1 MDRTIKLATKRTERR
16 QIVLELLSLTPILK
30 GLIVL
35 ALAGLTFPITGV
47 YLFRLNLL
55 PLRFMLMHGAILGGA
70 MALALQIN
78 PFWTTIAV
86 NLLLVLFMAKTARSM
101 KIDAGQISTFF
112 MVISISLAFIFI
124 YKFNVPAKD
133 TLTLLWGNLFT
144 LSWTEV
150 IGIGA
155 FATALAG
162 FQYYFRSQL
171 RALFFDREIAFTSGI
186 NENRLYYT
194 VIFLVAITVALAMK
208 LIGALLLDALL
219 LLPPIIA
226 SFRAQSLRGMI
237 IGSAIWGGIFAIGG
251 FLLSIAID
259 IPASSSIAALASIA
273 FIIIYL
279 IRNK

>member
-1 MDRTIKLATKRTERR
+1 MVEM
-16 QIVLELLSLTPILK
+16 LSLPPILK

-35 ALAGLTFPITGV
+35 AIAGLTFPITGV

-70 MALALQIN
+70 VALALQID

-86 NLLLVLFMAKTARSM
+86 NLLLVLFMAKASRSM
-101 KIDAGQISTFF
+101 KADAGQISTFF

-144 LSWTEV
+144 LSWFEV
-150 IGIGA
+150 FGIGF
-155 FATALAG
+155 FALVLAG
-162 FQYYFRSQL
+162 FQFFFRRQL

-186 NENRLYYT
+186 NESLLYYM
-194 VIFLVAITVALAMK
+194 VIFLTAITVALAMK
-208 LIGALLLDALL
+208 LIGALLLDAIL

-226 SFRAQSLRGMI
+226 SFQAKSLKGMI
-237 IGSAIWGGIFAIGG
+237 LGSAIWGLAFATGG
-251 FLLSIAID
+251 FLLSVAID
-259 IPASSSIAALASIA
+259 IPASSSIAALASLA
-273 FIIIYL
+273 FIVIYL
-279 IRNK
+279 TRKK

>member
-1 MDRTIKLATKRTERR
+1 MASKGDERR
-16 QIVLELLSLTPILK
+16 DVVLELLSLTPILK

-55 PLRFMLMHGAILGGA
+55 PMRFMLMHGAILGGA

-86 NLLLVLFMAKTARSM
+86 NLLLVLFMAKTSRSM
-101 KIDAGQISTFF
+101 KIDTGQISTFF
-112 MVISISLAFIFI
+112 MVISISLAFIVI

-150 IGIGA
+150 IGIGS
-155 FATALAG
+155 FALMLAG
-162 FQYYFRSQL
+162 FQFYFRQQL

-186 NENRLYYT
+186 NESHLYYA
-194 VIFLVAITVALAMK
+194 VVFLVAITVALAMK
-208 LIGALLLDALL
+208 LIGALLLDAIL
-219 LLPPIIA
+219 LLPPVIA
-226 SFRAQSLRGMI
+226 SFRARSLRGMI
-237 IGSAIWGGIFAIGG
+237 LGSAIWGGIFAIGG

-259 IPASSSIAALASIA
+259 IPASSSIAALASIT
-273 FIIIYL
+273 FIVIYFF
-279 IRNK
+279 RNK

>member
-1 MDRTIKLATKRTERR
+1 M
-16 QIVLELLSLTPILK
+16 LELLSLSPILK

-86 NLLLVLFMAKTARSM
+86 NLIMVLFMAKTSRSM
-101 KIDAGQISTFF
+101 KVDAGQISAFF

-133 TLTLLWGNLFT
+133 TLTLLWGNLFI

-150 IGIGA
+150 TGIGI
-155 FATALAG
+155 FAGFLAG
-162 FQYYFRSQL
+162 FQYFFRHQL

-186 NENRLYYT
+186 NENQLYYA

-208 LIGALLLDALL
+208 LIGALLLDAIL
-219 LLPPIIA
+219 LLPPVIA
-226 SFRAQSLRGMI
+226 SFHAKSLKGMI
-237 IGSAIWGGIFAIGG
+237 LASVIWGGVFSIGG

-259 IPASSSIAALASIA
+259 IPASSSIAALASLT
-273 FIIIYL
+273 FIFMYFT
-279 IRNK
+279 RRK

>member
-1 MDRTIKLATKRTERR
+1 M
-16 QIVLELLSLTPILK
+16 LELLSLTPILK

-55 PLRFMLMHGAILGGA
+55 PMRFMLMHGAILGGA

-86 NLLLVLFMAKTARSM
+86 NLLLVLFMAKTSRSM

-144 LSWTEV
+144 LNWTEV
-150 IGIGA
+150 IGIA
-155 FATALAG
+155 SFAG
-162 FQYYFRSQL
+162 FLAAFQFYFRHQL

-186 NENRLYYT
+186 NESRLYYA
-194 VIFLVAITVALAMK
+194 VVFLIAITVALAMK
-208 LIGALLLDALL
+208 LIGALLLDAIL

-226 SFRAQSLRGMI
+226 SFRAKSLREMI
-237 IGSAIWGGIFAIGG
+237 LGSAIWGGVFAIGG

-259 IPASSSIAALASIA
+259 IPASSSIAALACLT

>member
-1 MDRTIKLATKRTERR
+1 MLT
-16 QIVLELLSLTPILK
+16 LTPILK

-55 PLRFMLMHGAILGGA
+55 PMRFMLMHGAILGGA
-70 MALALQIN
+70 IALALQIN

-86 NLLLVLFMAKTARSM
+86 NLLMVLVMAKTSRSM
-101 KIDAGQISTFF
+101 KVDAGQISAFF

-144 LSWTEV
+144 LSWYEV
-150 IGIGA
+150 IGIGS
-155 FATALAG
+155 FAILLAG
-162 FQYYFRSQL
+162 FQFFFRRQL

-186 NENRLYYT
+186 DENRLYYA
-194 VIFLVAITVALAMK
+194 VVFLVAITVALAMK
-208 LIGALLLDALL
+208 LIGALLLDAIL
-219 LLPPIIA
+219 LLPPVIA
-226 SFRAQSLRGMI
+226 SFRARSLKSMVL
-237 IGSAIWGGIFAIGG
+237 GSAIWGGVFAIGG
-251 FLLSIAID
+251 FFISIAID
-259 IPASSSIAALASIA
+259 IPASSAIAALASLA
-273 FIIIYL
+273 FIIIYF

>member
-1 MDRTIKLATKRTERR
+1 
-16 QIVLELLSLTPILK
+16 
-30 GLIVL
+30 
-35 ALAGLTFPITGV
+35 
-47 YLFRLNLL
+47 
-55 PLRFMLMHGAILGGA
+55 MHGVILGGA

-86 NLLLVLFMAKTARSM
+86 NLLLVLFMAKTSRSM
-101 KIDAGQISTFF
+101 KTDVGQISTFF

-150 IGIGA
+150 IGIGS
-155 FATALAG
+155 FAVLLAG
-162 FQYYFRSQL
+162 FQFYFRRQL

-186 NENRLYYT
+186 NESNLYYA
-194 VIFLVAITVALAMK
+194 VIFLIAITVALAMK

-219 LLPPIIA
+219 LLPPVIA
-226 SFRAQSLRGMI
+226 SFRAVSLKGMI
-237 IGSAIWGGIFAIGG
+237 VGSAIWGGFFAIGG

-259 IPASSSIAALASIA
+259 IPASSSIAALASLA
-273 FIIIYL
+273 FIVIYL
-279 IRNK
+279 IRKK

>member
-1 MDRTIKLATKRTERR
+1 L
-16 QIVLELLSLTPILK
+16 LELLSLTPILK

-35 ALAGLTFPITGV
+35 TLAGLTFPITGV

-70 MALALQIN
+70 MALAFHVN
-78 PFWTTIAV
+78 PFWTTITV

-133 TLTLLWGNLFT
+133 TLSLLWGNLFV

-150 IGIGA
+150 IGI
-155 FATALAG
+155 ATFSLMLAG
-162 FQYYFRSQL
+162 FQYYFRHQL

-186 NENRLYYT
+186 NESSLYYT

-208 LIGALLLDALL
+208 LIGALLLDSIL
-219 LLPPIIA
+219 LLPPVIA
-226 SFRAQSLRGMI
+226 SFHAKSLKGMI
-237 IGSAIWGGIFAIGG
+237 LGSVLWGGLFAVGG
-251 FLLSIAID
+251 FLISLAID
-259 IPASSSIAALASIA
+259 IPASSSVAALASLT
-273 FIIIYL
+273 FIIIYV
-279 IRNK
+279 IRKK

>member
-1 MDRTIKLATKRTERR
+1 M
-16 QIVLELLSLTPILK
+16 LELLSLTPILK

-70 MALALQIN
+70 MALALQTN

-86 NLLLVLFMAKTARSM
+86 NLLLVLFMAKTSRSM
-101 KIDAGQISTFF
+101 KIDAGVISTFF

-144 LSWTEV
+144 LSWSEV
-150 IGIGA
+150 IGIGS
-155 FATALAG
+155 FALILIG
-162 FQYYFRSQL
+162 FQYYFRRQL
-171 RALFFDREIAFTSGI
+171 RALFFDREIAFTAGI
-186 NENRLYYT
+186 NESYLYYT
-194 VIFLVAITVALAMK
+194 VVLLIAITVALAMK

-219 LLPPIIA
+219 LLPPVIA
-226 SFRAQSLRGMI
+226 SFRSKSLKGMI
-237 IGSAIWGGIFAIGG
+237 IGSTIWGGIFAIGG

-259 IPASSSIAALASIA
+259 IPASSAIAALASIA
-273 FIIIYL
+273 FVIIYL
-279 IRNK
+279 IRKK